1 MTNRDRLYQ
10 LVDCLP
16 EAAVP
21 EAERVLEQL
30 QAGDDPLLRTF
41 LNAPIDDETLTTE
54 EIIAIEEG
62 KAEIA
67 RGEGIRWEV
76 VRARLLSKE

>member
-1 MTNRDRLYQ
+1 MTTRDRLYQ

-21 EAERVLEQL
+21 EAERALEQL
-30 QAGDDPLLRTF
+30 QAVDDPLLQAF
-41 LNAPIDDETLTTE
+41 LNAPIDDEPLTPE
-54 EIIAIEEG
+54 EVLAVEEG

-67 RGEGIRWEV
+67 RGEGIPWEV
-76 VRARLLSKE
+76 VRARLLEKD